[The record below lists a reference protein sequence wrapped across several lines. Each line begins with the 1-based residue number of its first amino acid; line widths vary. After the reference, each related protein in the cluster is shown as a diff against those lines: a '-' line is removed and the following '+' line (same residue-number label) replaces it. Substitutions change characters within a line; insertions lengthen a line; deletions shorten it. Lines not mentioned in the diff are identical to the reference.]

1 MLRDYLKYLPRKS
14 EINTSLPA
22 TRREKAFV
30 NHEFKSSMLPNTA
43 GGTALQH
50 LHKKPQDT
58 GRRASRNSTHIFCG
72 YYFIFSYSLH
82 ISYVCAFQEEY
93 IQKKENTT
101 RES

>member
-30 NHEFKSSMLPNTA
+30 NHEFKSSVLPNTA

-50 LHKKPQDT
+50 LHKKPRDT
-58 GRRASRNSTHIFCG
+58 GRRASRNSTHI
-72 YYFIFSYSLH
+72 YFIFNYSLH

-101 RES
+101 LES

>member
-30 NHEFKSSMLPNTA
+30 NHEFKSSVLPNTA

-50 LHKKPQDT
+50 LHKKPRDT
-58 GRRASRNSTHIFCG
+58 GRRASRNSMHI
-72 YYFIFSYSLH
+72 YFIFNYSLH
-82 ISYVCAFQEEY
+82 ISYVCAFQEEH

>member
-30 NHEFKSSMLPNTA
+30 NHEFKSSVLPNTA

-50 LHKKPQDT
+50 LHKKPRDT
-58 GRRASRNSTHIFCG
+58 GRRASRNSTHI
-72 YYFIFSYSLH
+72 YFIFNYSLH
-82 ISYVCAFQEEY
+82 ISYVCAFQEEH
-93 IQKKENTT
+93 IQKKGNTT
-101 RES
+101 HES

>member
-30 NHEFKSSMLPNTA
+30 NHEFKSSVLPNTA

-50 LHKKPQDT
+50 LHPAQKAPGHRQESFEKFNAHLLHFQLQPSHFIRLCLS
-58 GRRASRNSTHIFCG
+58 GRTYTEKG
-72 YYFIFSYSLH
+72 KYY
-82 ISYVCAFQEEY
+82 
-93 IQKKENTT
+93 T
-101 RES
+101 

>member
-14 EINTSLPA
+14 EINTSLPV

-30 NHEFKSSMLPNTA
+30 NHEFKSSVLPNTA

-50 LHKKPQDT
+50 LHKKPRDT
-58 GRRASRNSTHIFCG
+58 GRRASRNSTHI
-72 YYFIFSYSLH
+72 YFIFNYSLH

-101 RES
+101 LES